1 MADIGNKFLN
11 IIFFVIFYKLIVL
24 GFSIN
29 EKVITNTSELMFGPQ
44 LYNSCST
51 KRLVGRKGKTK

>member
-29 EKVITNTSELMFGPQ
+29 EKVITNTSELMFGP
-44 LYNSCST
+44 
-51 KRLVGRKGKTK
+51 